1 MSSAIIFVVY
11 KKGMKSWFKKKSKVE
26 TLKEKYRLLMKKS
39 FEIALKDKRKSEK
52 IHSQADKIFQEIRYL
67 SLRQAN
73 K

>member
-1 MSSAIIFVVY
+1 
-11 KKGMKSWFKKKSKVE
+11 MKNWFQKKSKIE
-26 TLKEKYRLLMKKS
+26 TLKEKYTLLMKKS